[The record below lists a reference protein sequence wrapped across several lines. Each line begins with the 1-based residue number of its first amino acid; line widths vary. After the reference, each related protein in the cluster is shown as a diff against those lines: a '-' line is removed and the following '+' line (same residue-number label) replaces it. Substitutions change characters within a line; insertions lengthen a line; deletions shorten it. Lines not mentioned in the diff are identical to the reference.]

1 MLTKKKN
8 VSNSL
13 NLFIGGGDIP
23 KLKRT
28 TKQFVELFYWLLW
41 EPVSYLI
48 FNVLCALYICI
59 LIWLQFNSC
68 WKQFLQRLHFLL
80 YSLVLGWN
88 WYRGVTRSRYNRCFT
103 TPIMSILCFNFQIL
117 EYWFINRL
125 YCSSIGKYIYIHV
138 SILTCIKLSNVKKLW
153 ILNCKVLPGHELS
166 VCCRVKT
173 KIQGSRFFVL

>member
-1 MLTKKKN
+1 MSVDQKKN

-28 TKQFVELFYWLLW
+28 TKQFVELSYWLLW

-80 YSLVLGWN
+80 YSLVLGWD

-103 TPIMSILCFNFQIL
+103 TPINLSCVLTFKNCNIDLVVGSIVRQL
-117 EYWFINRL
+117 ENI
-125 YCSSIGKYIYIHV
+125 YIYMYLYHMY
-138 SILTCIKLSNVKKLW
+138 
-153 ILNCKVLPGHELS
+153 
-166 VCCRVKT
+166 
-173 KIQGSRFFVL
+173 

>member
-1 MLTKKKN
+1 MYLFVDQKKKI
-8 VSNSL
+8 SNSL

-48 FNVLCALYICI
+48 FNVLCTLYTCI

-68 WKQFLQRLHFLL
+68 WKQFLPRLHFLL
-80 YSLVLGWN
+80 YSLVLGWD

-117 EYWFINRL
+117 EYWFISRL
-125 YCSSIGKYIYIHV
+125 YCSSIGNRCMHPYSHV
-138 SILTCIKLSNVKKLW
+138 
-153 ILNCKVLPGHELS
+153 LNCQ
-166 VCCRVKT
+166 T
-173 KIQGSRFFVL
+173 KKKNEF

>member
-1 MLTKKKN
+1 MYLFVEHKK
-8 VSNSL
+8 VFSL
-13 NLFIGGGDIP
+13 LNFFIGGGDIP

-48 FNVLCALYICI
+48 FNVLCTLYTCI

-80 YSLVLGWN
+80 YSLVLGWD

-117 EYWFINRL
+117 EYWFSSWL
-125 YCSSIGKYIYIHV
+125 YCSSIGNV
-138 SILTCIKLSNVKKLW
+138 SILACIKLSNEKKIW
-153 ILNCKVLPGHELS
+153 ILNIKSFCMVTNWVSVVGLWPRFRAHDFYVL
-166 VCCRVKT
+166 
-173 KIQGSRFFVL
+173 